1 MLLDMVKSYDEEK
14 MQYIQ
19 NVWTQVVDFLA
30 QRYDHKKIV
39 SFLAK
44 VGIIGIE
51 ESKQTVYIGVPNEFI
66 LTQVK
71 KFFQKPLK
79 EAVQEVYNPQFTVSF
94 VVYDGFSK

>member
-44 VGIIGIE
+44 V
-51 ESKQTVYIGVPNEFI
+51 
-66 LTQVK
+66 
-71 KFFQKPLK
+71 
-79 EAVQEVYNPQFTVSF
+79 
-94 VVYDGFSK
+94 